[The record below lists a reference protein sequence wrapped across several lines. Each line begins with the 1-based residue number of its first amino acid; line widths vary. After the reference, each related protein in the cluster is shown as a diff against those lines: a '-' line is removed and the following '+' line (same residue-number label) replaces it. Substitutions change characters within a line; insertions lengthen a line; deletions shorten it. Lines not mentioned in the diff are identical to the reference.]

1 MKNIEIKPFIKWA
14 GGKSQLIDIIEERY
28 PMKKNTIDKYI
39 EPFIGG
45 GAILFD
51 LLGKYDF
58 EEVYISDVNKELINT
73 YKVIRDN
80 VSELICMLEDMQNEY
95 IPLEKEERKE
105 YFYAKREKYN
115 VEDLSDCNKIEKA
128 ALFIFLNRTCFNGLY
143 RVNKKGKFNVPM
155 GDYKNPKICDK
166 ENLTNVSLS
175 LKNVEIKNADY
186 TECIE
191 KVDDKTFVYI
201 DPPYRPLST
210 TASFTSY
217 SENDFGDK
225 EQIELAEF
233 YRKLDS
239 KGAFVILSNSDPK
252 NSDANDE
259 FFDKLYD
266 GYRIERIPAKRRIN
280 SKASGRGEINELLI
294 SNFEV

>member
-225 EQIELAEF
+225 EQTELAEF

>member
-14 GGKSQLIDIIEERY
+14 GGKSQLIDMIEERY
-28 PMKKNTIDKYI
+28 PMKKNKINKYI

-45 GAILFD
+45 GAVLFD
-51 LLGKYDF
+51 LLGKYNF
-58 EEVYISDVNKELINT
+58 KEVYISDINKELINT

-80 VSELICMLEDMQNEY
+80 VNELIYMLEDMQNEY
-95 IPLEKEERKE
+95 IPLEKEMRKE
-105 YFYAKREKYN
+105 YFYAIREKYN
-115 VEDLSDCNKIEKA
+115 IEELSDCNKIEKA

-143 RVNKKGKFNVPM
+143 RVNKKGKYNVPM

-166 ENLTNVSLS
+166 ENLINVSIS

-186 TECIE
+186 TECFE
-191 KVDDKTFVYI
+191 KVDNETFVYI

-210 TASFTSY
+210 TSSFTSY

-233 YRKLDS
+233 YRKLDG

-252 NSDANDE
+252 NSDVNDE
-259 FFDKLYD
+259 FFDKLYS
-266 GYRIERIPAKRRIN
+266 GYIIERIPAKRRIN
-280 SKASGRGEINELLI
+280 SKSSGRGEINELLI
-294 SNFEV
+294 SNFEL